1 MIFFH
6 RRRRFHEEKKEQY
19 FKELVLHPPTDALV
33 SCSTAIA
40 VCAVSWL
47 SRRPLPRY
55 EAYTFGVGSKS
66 PTHSQRGDDRYASE
80 AEGAQKP

>member
-1 MIFFH
+1 MIFFIAADD
-6 RRRRFHEEKKEQY
+6 FHEEKKEQY

-66 PTHSQRGDDRYASE
+66 PTHSQRGDDRDAEEY
-80 AEGAQKP
+80 EGAELP

>member
-1 MIFFH
+1 MIFFIAADD
-6 RRRRFHEEKKEQY
+6 FHEEKKEQY

-47 SRRPLPRY
+47 SRRPLPHY

-66 PTHSQRGDDRYASE
+66 PTHSQRGDDRYAKE
-80 AEGAQKP
+80 FEGAKLP